1 MKAFGT
7 EMTPETGSVPAVG
20 ARRGRWRRVEGH
32 LAVIALVALAG
43 ACTSVQTTQPGV
55 VGVERSQLM
64 SVSREEVDKASAQQY
79 DKMLAEAQKL
89 GKLNRDAA
97 MTARVRSISSRLI
110 AQSGVFRPDAPGWK
124 WEVNVFQT
132 DQVNAFCMAGGKI
145 GVYSG
150 LITQLKLSDDEL
162 AAVIGHEI
170 AHALR
175 EHVREQVSQRRATQ
189 LGMSVL
195 GALAGSQAVTQLG
208 NQVAQ
213 VTFGLPKSRQAETE
227 ADRIG
232 VELAARAG
240 YDPRAAVSLWQK
252 MGSVG
257 GSRPPEFLSTHP
269 DSATRQQDLT
279 QMAAVVM
286 PLYEQARAR
295 R

>member
-1 MKAFGT
+1 MKAFWT
-7 EMTPETGSVPAVG
+7 ESMGGAGPAPGVDG
-20 ARRGRWRRVEGH
+20 GPARRWRNGGRLSL
-32 LAVIALVALAG
+32 LAVAVVAG
-43 ACTSVQTTQPGV
+43 ACTSVQTTQPGA

-64 SVSREEVDKASAQQY
+64 SVSRAEVDKASAQAY
-79 DKMLAEAQKL
+79 DKMLAEAQKQ

-97 MTARVRSISSRLI
+97 LTARVRSISSRLI
-110 AQSGVFRPDAPGWK
+110 AQSGVFRADAPGWK

-150 LITQLKLSDDEL
+150 LVAKLKLTDDEL

-175 EHVREQVSQRRATQ
+175 EHVREQVSQRQATQ

-195 GALAGSQAVTQLG
+195 GALTGSQAVTQLG

-252 MGSVG
+252 MGSQG